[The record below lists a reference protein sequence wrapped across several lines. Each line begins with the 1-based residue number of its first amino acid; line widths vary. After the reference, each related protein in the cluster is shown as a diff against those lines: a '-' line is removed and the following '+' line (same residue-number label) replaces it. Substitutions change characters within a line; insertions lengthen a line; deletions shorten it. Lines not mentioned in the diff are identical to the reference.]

1 MLIIKK
7 RPYLKKIAALIVL
20 LFIFGFIPG
29 CSSNAT
35 KNETYQNIDAKEAFD
50 LIQNKELL
58 ILDVRTPG
66 EYAAGH
72 IKNSV
77 LIPLQ
82 VLETDYTKILDYR
95 GKSVFLYCR
104 SGNRSVGASKILI
117 KNGFKKL
124 YNLKSGIN
132 DWVKNGFPLER

>member
-1 MLIIKK
+1 M
-7 RPYLKKIAALIVL
+7 
-20 LFIFGFIPG
+20 FIFGFIAG
-29 CSSNAT
+29 CSNAT
-35 KNETYQNIDAKEAFD
+35 ENETYQNIDAKEAFD
-50 LIQNKELL
+50 LIQNKEVL

-82 VLETDYTKILDYR
+82 VLETDYTKILDHSE
-95 GKSVFLYCR
+95 KPVFLYCR
-104 SGNRSVGASKILI
+104 SGNRSVAASKILI

-132 DWVKNGFPLER
+132 DWVKKGLPIER